1 VLTVSGHKQKPKY
14 VFTETLQTSKVAFY
28 DYEPTDETKTLRVRV
43 PIDAI
48 VRNAYALNYNEYL
61 VDERDSVSYEAG
73 VVVKTLGEIC
83 AIQNGKRIVKSQVET
98 GVYPVLGGGGVTS
111 FYTDTY
117 TREGKTC
124 KISREGMSLHNCV
137 MRLQENYYLNSQGF
151 TIVSNDKNVIDSYL
165 WYYVEHNKEAVY
177 QCGRGSA
184 QKAID
189 IVEFKSM
196 RIPIPSLERQ
206 KAIVEYLDFIYE
218 DANKSSTEKI
228 AQLKKLN
235 AYAVHNQQKYGDNE
249 MKTLGEVCDIR
260 QGSMLSKMAMVD
272 GEYDVI
278 GGGKIIGKHNTSNR
292 AGKEFT
298 LTRVGDPTINYIDTP
313 YYLTDNGFSL
323 KSVDTVL
330 TKYVYHVLANNINT
344 INQMYKGAAQKVISK
359 TNVKTVKIAIPSLKR
374 QKELVI
380 YCDSNNKL
388 IAKLEA
394 EIAHNIAEAVKMV
407 SCQNIE

>member
-1 VLTVSGHKQKPKY
+1 MENLY
-14 VFTETLQTSKVAFY
+14 
-28 DYEPTDETKTLRVRV
+28 
-43 PIDAI
+43 
-48 VRNAYALNYNEYL
+48 
-61 VDERDSVSYEAG
+61 
-73 VVVKTLGEIC
+73 
-83 AIQNGKRIVKSQVET
+83 T
-98 GVYPVLGGGGVTS
+98 GVAIKNISKTS
-111 FYTDTY
+111 I
-117 TREGKTC
+117 EGL
-124 KISREGMSLHNCV
+124 KIPL
-137 MRLQENYYLNSQGF
+137 
-151 TIVSNDKNVIDSYL
+151 
-165 WYYVEHNKEAVY
+165 
-177 QCGRGSA
+177 
-184 QKAID
+184 
-189 IVEFKSM
+189 
-196 RIPIPSLERQ
+196 PSLERQ
-206 KAIVEYLDFIYE
+206 KAIIEYLDFIYE
-218 DANKSSTEKI
+218 EANKSSTEKI

-249 MKTLGEVCDIR
+249 IKTLGEVCDIR

-298 LTRVGDPTINYIDTP
+298 LTRVGDPTINYIEMP

-330 TKYVYHVLANNINT
+330 TKYVYYVLENNIDA
-344 INQMYKGAAQKVISK
+344 INALYKGAAQKVISK

-374 QKELVI
+374 QKELVR

-388 IAKLEA
+388 IAKLEV